1 MVWSHRKPAYRQRAR
16 ETRGLKAGTVSSI
29 LSDPAKIK
37 IALSAIILG
46 MDGEYEDLSHF
57 LMRYGFSEKELSGV
71 IDELNSYRS
80 IPGTTVHRY
89 TNRIINTIDE
99 GDRTAFLKGIM
110 VGMVIRKAADA
121 LQEQDQTDEE
131 RRIIR

>member
-1 MVWSHRKPAYRQRAR
+1 
-16 ETRGLKAGTVSSI
+16 
-29 LSDPAKIK
+29 
-37 IALSAIILG
+37 

-80 IPGTTVHRY
+80 IPGTTVYRY

-99 GDRTAFLKGIM
+99 DDRAAFLKGIM